1 MINIFDQINITS
13 NTWCEKHYEF
23 YIAIESQDFDT
34 WGNYYRLYF
43 SIETFW
49 DFEKDEDNLAVPSA
63 IFIFQKILHLFY
75 QADQNVYG
83 LIKPLFEK
91 QVDYV
96 SYLVGQATNRRLKT

>member
-34 WGNYYRLYF
+34 CGNYCRLYI
-43 SIETFW
+43 SIDTFW

-63 IFIFQKILHLFY
+63 ILYFTKFY
-75 QADQNVYG
+75 IYFLK
-83 LIKPLFEK
+83 LIKMFMVL
-91 QVDYV
+91 
-96 SYLVGQATNRRLKT
+96 